1 MIREFAQILGIVLI
15 VVGIAGVA
23 LGEQQLAGLVNIDL
37 GADLLH
43 LITGV
48 LLAWAGFGPG
58 SAGLRRQAVGGIG
71 LVYLVVGALGFLAP
85 ALFGLVP
92 AGLTPIDNLVH
103 LVVGVLALSVV
114 WLAARRLTARTV
126 GG

>member
-1 MIREFAQILGIVLI
+1 MIREFAQIMGIVLI
-15 VVGIAGVA
+15 VVGIAGLA

-58 SAGLRRQAVGGIG
+58 SAGG
-71 LVYLVVGALGFLAP
+71 
-85 ALFGLVP
+85 
-92 AGLTPIDNLVH
+92 
-103 LVVGVLALSVV
+103 
-114 WLAARRLTARTV
+114 
-126 GG
+126 